1 MHIYS
6 IRKHVLLLWGDKR
19 VVLSIK
25 GILAIIISS
34 IIISIGVNFFL
45 VPFRILD
52 GGIIGLS
59 LIINYLTGLK
69 IGFTI
74 VLFSFPIYLFSWF
87 KYRKF
92 FYNSILGLLVSSFF
106 IDLLYPYQFYF
117 TYYIQL
123 TSTTSSIIGGVL
135 IGIGIGLM
143 LRNNTSVS
151 GTDMLAQI
159 ISNLLTINV
168 GVIIFL
174 LDFMVIVLGGILIS
188 IETLY
193 LSILAIT
200 SVGIATSVVTINHS
214 FISR

>member
-1 MHIYS
+1 MTIN
-6 IRKHVLLLWGDKR
+6 
-19 VVLSIK
+19 IK
-25 GILAIIISS
+25 NISAILISS

-45 VPFRILD
+45 VPFQILD

-69 IGFTI
+69 IGLTI
-74 VLFSFPIYLFSWF
+74 ILFSFPIYLYSWF
-87 KYRKF
+87 KYRGF
-92 FYNSILGLLVSSFF
+92 FYNSILGLLISSFF

-117 TYYIQL
+117 TYYIRL
-123 TSTTSSIIGGVL
+123 TSLTSSIIGGLL

-159 ISNLLTINV
+159 ISNLLKKNV
-168 GVIIFL
+168 GIIIFL

-193 LSILAIT
+193 LSIIAII
-200 SVGIATSVVTINHS
+200 SVGLATSVVTINHT